1 MTDNGDRDDELGF
14 EQSRRRRTLVL
25 IVEWLLLTAILAI
38 WILAGLAIW
47 YLLVTGAVQW

>member
-1 MTDNGDRDDELGF
+1 MTEDEDELRI
-14 EQSRRRRTLVL
+14 EPSRRSRVIVL
-25 IVEWLLLTAILAI
+25 IVEWLLLTAIFAI